1 MIGLLVCWTYARLT
15 RGRALSTD
23 MALLLFLWFL
33 NCHCP
38 FHSTL
43 FLYACVTCLI
53 TAVLKEPT
61 RRWTDGKLFVIFK
74 TLPIIFFFFILCIFC
89 TGLVSIM
96 RWCWTICTNNPL
108 WLKKKKKSC
117 DRVAIRWVFQTLF
130 PTYVRRQKKKGKK
143 TWKILCR
150 HYFLNGVCILP
161 TNYFCCTTTTIYA
174 ERQVG

>member
-108 WLKKKKKSC
+108 WLKKKKK
-117 DRVAIRWVFQTLF
+117 
-130 PTYVRRQKKKGKK
+130 KKL
-143 TWKILCR
+143 WSCR
-150 HYFLNGVCILP
+150 HPVGVSNTFSHLRATSEKEREKDLKNSVSSLFLKWCVYF
-161 TNYFCCTTTTIYA
+161 TN
-174 ERQVG
+174 

>member
-38 FHSTL
+38 FRSTL

-108 WLKKKKKSC
+108 WLKKKKVVIVSPSGGCFKHFFPLTC
-117 DRVAIRWVFQTLF
+117 D
-130 PTYVRRQKKKGKK
+130 VRKKRKGKDLK
-143 TWKILCR
+143 NSVSSLFLKWCV
-150 HYFLNGVCILP
+150 YF
-161 TNYFCCTTTTIYA
+161 TN
-174 ERQVG
+174 

>member
-108 WLKKKKKSC
+108 WLKKKKKVVIVSPSGGCFKHFFPLTC
-117 DRVAIRWVFQTLF
+117 D
-130 PTYVRRQKKKGKK
+130 VRKRKGKRLEK
-143 TWKILCR
+143 
-150 HYFLNGVCILP
+150 
-161 TNYFCCTTTTIYA
+161 FCVVTIS
-174 ERQVG
+174 